1 MNIQNLLREKAAQY
15 VNELYKVEIIPS
27 DIQLQQTRP
36 EFEGDYTVVVFPLTK
51 VSRKSPQETAE
62 ELGEALVKNVE
73 QIEKY
78 EIVKGFLNILFTK
91 QTWLDYL
98 RELGQSETV
107 NWVGADK
114 PRKIMVEYSS
124 PNTNKPLHLGHV
136 RNNLLGYSVAEILK
150 ARGHQVIK
158 TSLVNDRGIHIC
170 KSMIAWI
177 RFGNGE
183 TPESSGIKGDHLVG
197 KYYVEFDKAYKA
209 EIEGLKASGM
219 LEEEAKKEAPLMKE
233 AQELLRKWE
242 DGDAETIRIWK
253 MMNEWVYAG
262 FDVTYKKLGVD
273 FDSFYYESQTYLL
286 GKNIVQQG
294 LGIGVFKQKEDGSV
308 WIDLTGDGLDEK
320 LVLRSDGTSVYITQ
334 DLGTAQQRFDEFSL
348 DELIYTVGNEQDYH
362 FKVLRLI
369 FKHFGVSWWDS
380 LNHLSYG
387 MVDLPSGK
395 MKSREGTVVDAD
407 ELIDDMIRAAEEKT
421 REQGKIETLS
431 PEEQTDLFRKIG
443 LSALKFFL
451 LKVDPKKRMLF
462 NPEESIELQGFT
474 GPFVQYS
481 YTRIRSILRKAG
493 ENGNIVFG
501 DIDLHPE
508 EKELIKLISRK
519 DDILREAEQNLSP
532 AVIANYSYEL
542 AKEFNRFY
550 QEHSVLNEENSD
562 VRNFRILLATKT
574 AQCIE
579 ASMKLLG
586 IEMPERM

>member
-1 MNIQNLLREKAAQY
+1 MNIQNLLREKAAQA
-15 VNELYKVEIIPS
+15 VNELYKVEITAS

-36 EFEGDYTVVVFPLTK
+36 EFEGDYTIVVFPLTK
-51 VSRKSPQETAE
+51 VSHKSPQETAE
-62 ELGEALVKNVE
+62 ELGAALVNNVE

-91 QTWLDYL
+91 ETWLDYL
-98 RELGQSETV
+98 RELGQNESLV
-107 NWVGADK
+107 WGVSSK
-114 PRKIMVEYSS
+114 PRKVMVEYSS

-150 ARGHQVIK
+150 ARGHEVIK
-158 TSLVNDRGIHIC
+158 ANLINDRGIHIC
-170 KSMIAWI
+170 KSMLAWMK
-177 RFGNGE
+177 FGYGE
-183 TPESSGIKGDHLVG
+183 TPESSGMKGDHLVG
-197 KYYVEFDKAYKA
+197 KYYVEFDKIYKQ
-209 EIEGLKASGM
+209 EIKTLVETGM
-219 LEEEAKKEAPLMKE
+219 LKEEAEKNAPLIKE
-233 AQELLRKWE
+233 AQALLLKWE

-262 FDVTYKKLGVD
+262 FSITYKNLGVN
-273 FDSFYYESQTYLL
+273 FDKFYYESQTYLL
-286 GKNIVQQG
+286 GKNIVNEGLEKHVFQQR
-294 LGIGVFKQKEDGSV
+294 EDGSV

-334 DLGTAQQRFDEFSL
+334 DLGTAQERFNEFAL

-369 FKHFGVSWWDS
+369 FKHFHRPWWDS

-387 MVDLPSGK
+387 MVDLPEGK

-407 ELIDDMIRAAEEKT
+407 ELISDMLKAAEEKT
-421 REQGKIETLS
+421 KEQGKLEDLS
-431 PEEQTDLFRKIG
+431 SEEQHDLFRKIG
-443 LSALKFFL
+443 MSALKFYL

-462 NPEESIELQGFT
+462 NPKESIELQGFT
-474 GPFVQYS
+474 GPFIQYT

-493 ENGNIVFG
+493 ENGSGDFG
-501 DIDLHPE
+501 NVNLHAE
-508 EKELIKLISRK
+508 EKEVIKLLSRK
-519 DDILREAEQNLSP
+519 DDVLREAEENLSP
-532 AVIANYSYEL
+532 ALVANYAYEL

-550 QEHSVLNEENSD
+550 QEHSVLNEADEQ
-562 VRNFRILLATKT
+562 VRNFRILLITKA